1 MSDEKYI
8 GLIDDYLE
16 GILDQQTKD
25 SLEKELHESA
35 ELRDFLAIMQLS
47 RESIKLSGQKEMI
60 SKIHDEFRQETLK
73 ETRKTTKFVIRPW
86 WIGIAASLTLLLL
99 TGNFWINS
107 QADKFFSNHYMAYKL
122 PNMRS
127 GENVDNNI
135 EKIYNENDYE
145 SVISGVDLSSEVP
158 SDLFLASLA
167 NIELKNYEASVRYLR
182 KIQELN
188 ESKTES
194 EKFFQEETD
203 YYLFLVLVKMK
214 NIEDAD
220 FYFNRITENKSHAFY
235 QNLSTMDKIRYSI
248 IKMKN

>member
-1 MSDEKYI
+1 MLDDKYI
-8 GLIDDYLE
+8 GLIDDYLD
-16 GILDQQTKD
+16 GILDQQAKD
-25 SLEKELHESA
+25 SLEKELNESA
-35 ELRDFLAIMQLS
+35 ELRDLLAIMQLS
-47 RESIKLSGQKEMI
+47 KESIKLSGQKEMI
-60 SKIHDEFRQETLK
+60 SKIHEEFKQKTLK
-73 ETRKTTKFVIRPW
+73 ETGKTTKFVIRPW
-86 WIGIAASLTLLLL
+86 WIGIAASITLLLL
-99 TGNFWINS
+99 AGNFWISS
-107 QADKFFSNHYMAYKL
+107 QADDFFSNHYMAYEL

-127 GENVDNNI
+127 GENIENNI
-135 EKIYNENDYE
+135 EKFYKENDYE
-145 SVISGVDLSSEVP
+145 AVISGVDLSSEVQ

-167 NIELKNYEASVRYLR
+167 HIKLTNYDTSVRYLR

-214 NIEDAD
+214 NIGDAD